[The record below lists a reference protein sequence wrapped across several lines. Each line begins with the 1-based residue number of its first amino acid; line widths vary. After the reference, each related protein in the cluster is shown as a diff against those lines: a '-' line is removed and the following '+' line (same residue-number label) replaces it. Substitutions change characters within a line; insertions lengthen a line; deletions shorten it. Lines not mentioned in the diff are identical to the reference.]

1 MILNNDHLGIR
12 SIDIK
17 YEGST
22 RATQYCIDDFMKRLY
37 GSRKITNM
45 TILTCQNYHA
55 LMLCFENRDL
65 VVFIKSGLTS
75 GYSGE
80 GPKGTSLIIRLAEE
94 AGITIKELNAAPS
107 LFKRINSSRATVKDV
122 EFIKKNSKASF
133 DYDRLC
139 LPNVDNEYVKRA
151 KDSFKKDKDIV
162 FVRAEDEKTKEAVE
176 IDRAKALKILQ
187 DLQKKVN
194 QINENTQ
201 KSDIIASLGNI
212 SSIASFS
219 KKFHWTLEKSYPNYK
234 KNSV

>member
-1 MILNNDHLGIR
+1 MILDNDPLGIR
-12 SIDIK
+12 SVDIK

-37 GSRKITNM
+37 GSRKITDM
-45 TILTCQNYHA
+45 TILTCEKYHA

-94 AGITIKELNAAPS
+94 AGIIIKEMKAAPS

-122 EFIKKNSKASF
+122 EFIKKNGAENF

-151 KDSFKKDKDIV
+151 KESFKKNKDII
-162 FVRAEDEKTKEAVE
+162 FVRKEDEKTKDAVE
-176 IDRAKALKILQ
+176 IDKAKALKMLQ
-187 DLQKKVN
+187 EIHDAV
-194 QINENTQ
+194 I
-201 KSDIIASLGNI
+201 KSKDSSFLSDFGNA
-212 SSIASFS
+212 SSILSFI
-219 KKFHWTLEKSYPNYK
+219 KSFL
-234 KNSV
+234 

>member
-1 MILNNDHLGIR
+1 MLLDNDPLGIH

-37 GSRKITNM
+37 GSRKITDM

-65 VVFIKSGLTS
+65 VVFIKSGLIS

-94 AGITIKELNAAPS
+94 AGITIKELKTTAS

-122 EFIKKNSKASF
+122 EFIKKNCTESL

-139 LPNVDNEYVKRA
+139 LPNVDKEYVKRA
-151 KDSFKKDKDIV
+151 KDSFKKNKDII
-162 FVRAEDEKTKEAVE
+162 FVRAEDEKTKDAVE
-176 IDRAKALKILQ
+176 IDGAKLLRMLQ

-194 QINENTQ
+194 QIKENTQ
-201 KSDIIASLGNI
+201 KPDVIASLGNI
-212 SSIASFS
+212 SSIASF
-219 KKFHWTLEKSYPNYK
+219 LKSFIEL
-234 KNSV
+234 

>member
-1 MILNNDHLGIR
+1 MLLDNDPLGIH

-37 GSRKITNM
+37 GSRKITDM
-45 TILTCQNYHA
+45 TILTCEKYHA

-65 VVFIKSGLTS
+65 VVFIKSGLIS

-94 AGITIKELNAAPS
+94 AGITIKELNAVPS

-139 LPNVDNEYVKRA
+139 LPNVDKEYVKRA
-151 KDSFKKDKDIV
+151 KESFKKNKDII
-162 FVRAEDEKTKEAVE
+162 FVRTENEKTKDTVE
-176 IDRAKALKILQ
+176 LDRAKALKMLQ
-187 DLQKKVN
+187 EVHDAV
-194 QINENTQ
+194 T
-201 KSDIIASLGNI
+201 KSKDSSLLSDFGNF
-212 SSIASFS
+212 SSILSFI
-219 KKFHWTLEKSYPNYK
+219 KSFF
-234 KNSV
+234 

>member
-1 MILNNDHLGIR
+1 MILDNDPLGIR
-12 SIDIK
+12 SVDIK

-37 GSRKITNM
+37 GSRKITDM
-45 TILTCQNYHA
+45 TILTCQHYHA
-55 LMLCFENRDL
+55 LMLCFENRNI

-94 AGITIKELNAAPS
+94 AEITIKELKATAS

-122 EFIKKNSKASF
+122 EFIKKNGTENF

-151 KDSFKKDKDIV
+151 KESFKKNKDII
-162 FVRAEDEKTKEAVE
+162 FVRAEDERTKDAVE
-176 IDRAKALKILQ
+176 IDLGKINKKLDMLIKKLDKIEINTNNSGLSSTLKEILTI
-187 DLQKKVN
+187 L
-194 QINENTQ
+194 
-201 KSDIIASLGNI
+201 
-212 SSIASFS
+212 SSIKTVFGS
-219 KKFHWTLEKSYPNYK
+219 
-234 KNSV
+234 

>member
-1 MILNNDHLGIR
+1 MILDSDPLGIR
-12 SIDIK
+12 SVDIK

-22 RATQYCIDDFMKRLY
+22 RAAQYCIDDFMKRLY
-37 GSRKITNM
+37 GSRKITDM
-45 TILTCQNYHA
+45 TILTCEKYHA

-94 AGITIKELNAAPS
+94 TGIIIKELKATTS

-122 EFIKKNSKASF
+122 EFIKKNGTENF

-151 KDSFKKDKDIV
+151 KESFKKNKDII
-162 FVRAEDEKTKEAVE
+162 FVRAEDERTKDAVE
-176 IDRAKALKILQ
+176 IDLGKINKIEINTNNSSLSSTLKEILTI
-187 DLQKKVN
+187 L
-194 QINENTQ
+194 
-201 KSDIIASLGNI
+201 
-212 SSIASFS
+212 SSIKTVFGS
-219 KKFHWTLEKSYPNYK
+219 
-234 KNSV
+234 

>member
-1 MILNNDHLGIR
+1 MILDNDPLGIR

-37 GSRKITNM
+37 GSHKITDM
-45 TILTCQNYHA
+45 TILTCEKYHA
-55 LMLCFENRDL
+55 LMLCFENRNI

-94 AGITIKELNAAPS
+94 AEITIKELKATAS

-122 EFIKKNSKASF
+122 EFIKKNGTENF

-151 KDSFKKDKDIV
+151 KESFKKNKDII
-162 FVRAEDEKTKEAVE
+162 FVRAEDEKTKDAVE
-176 IDRAKALKILQ
+176 INLGKINKKLDMLIKKLDKIEINTNNSGLSSTLKEILTI
-187 DLQKKVN
+187 L
-194 QINENTQ
+194 
-201 KSDIIASLGNI
+201 
-212 SSIASFS
+212 SSIKTVFGS
-219 KKFHWTLEKSYPNYK
+219 
-234 KNSV
+234 

>member
-1 MILNNDHLGIR
+1 MILDNDPLGIH

-37 GSRKITNM
+37 GSRKITDM
-45 TILTCQNYHA
+45 TILTCQKYHA

-94 AGITIKELNAAPS
+94 AGITIKEMKAAPS

-122 EFIKKNSKASF
+122 EFIKKNGTENF

-139 LPNVDNEYVKRA
+139 LPNVDKEYVKRA
-151 KDSFKKDKDIV
+151 KDSFKKDKDII
-162 FVRAEDEKTKEAVE
+162 FVRKEDEKTKDAVE
-176 IDRAKALKILQ
+176 IDRGKALKMLQ
-187 DLQKKVN
+187 EIHDVVIRSKDSTLL
-194 QINENTQ
+194 
-201 KSDIIASLGNI
+201 SDFGNA
-212 SSIASFS
+212 SSILSFI
-219 KKFHWTLEKSYPNYK
+219 KSFL
-234 KNSV
+234 

>member
-37 GSRKITNM
+37 GSRKITDM

-75 GYSGE
+75 GYPGE

-107 LFKRINSSRATVKDV
+107 LFKRINSSLTTVKDV
-122 EFIKKNSKASF
+122 EFIKKNSKASL

-139 LPNVDNEYVKRA
+139 LQNVDNEYVKRA
-151 KDSFKKDKDIV
+151 KDSFKKDKDII
-162 FVRAEDEKTKEAVE
+162 FVRTEDEKTKDAVE
-176 IDRAKALKILQ
+176 IDRAKALKMLQ
-187 DLQKKVN
+187 EIHDVV
-194 QINENTQ
+194 I
-201 KSDIIASLGNI
+201 KSKDSSLLSDFGNF
-212 SSIASFS
+212 SSILSFI
-219 KKFHWTLEKSYPNYK
+219 KSFL
-234 KNSV
+234 

>member
-1 MILNNDHLGIR
+1 MILDNDPLGIH

-37 GSRKITNM
+37 GSRKITDM

-107 LFKRINSSRATVKDV
+107 LFKRINSSLATVKDV
-122 EFIKKNSKASF
+122 EFIKKNSKESL

-139 LPNVDNEYVKRA
+139 LKNVDKEYIKRA
-151 KDSFKKDKDIV
+151 KDSFKKDKDII
-162 FVRAEDEKTKEAVE
+162 FIRAEDEKTKDTVE
-176 IDRAKALKILQ
+176 IDLRKINKKIDVLLKKL
-187 DLQKKVN
+187 DKV
-194 QINENTQ
+194 ETNTNN
-201 KSDIIASLGNI
+201 SNI
-212 SSIASFS
+212 SSAIKEILTIASSIKTIFG
-219 KKFHWTLEKSYPNYK
+219 H
-234 KNSV
+234 

>member
-1 MILNNDHLGIR
+1 MILDNDPLGIR

-37 GSRKITNM
+37 GSRKITDM
-45 TILTCQNYHA
+45 TILTCKKYHA
-55 LMLCFENRDL
+55 LMLCFENWDI

-94 AGITIKELNAAPS
+94 AGITIKELKAAPS

-122 EFIKKNSKASF
+122 EFIKKNGKANF

-139 LPNVDNEYVKRA
+139 LPNVDKEYVKRA
-151 KDSFKKDKDIV
+151 KDSFKKNKDIV
-162 FVRAEDEKTKEAVE
+162 FVRAEDEKTKDAVE
-176 IDRAKALKILQ
+176 IDRAKALKMLQ
-187 DLQKKVN
+187 EMQKKIN
-194 QINENTQ
+194 QIDEKTN
-201 KSDIIASLGNI
+201 KSDIMAVLGNI
-212 SSIASFS
+212 SSIASF
-219 KKFHWTLEKSYPNYK
+219 LKSFIGI
-234 KNSV
+234 

>member
-1 MILNNDHLGIR
+1 MLLDNDPLSIH

-37 GSRKITNM
+37 GSRKITDM
-45 TILTCQNYHA
+45 TILTCEKYHA

-94 AGITIKELNAAPS
+94 AGITIKELKATTS

-122 EFIKKNSKASF
+122 EFIKKNSKVSL

-151 KDSFKKDKDIV
+151 KGSFKKNKDII
-162 FVRAEDEKTKEAVE
+162 FVRAEDEKTKDAVE
-176 IDRAKALKILQ
+176 IDRTKALKMLQ
-187 DLQKKVN
+187 EIHDAV
-194 QINENTQ
+194 I
-201 KSDIIASLGNI
+201 KSKDSTLLSDFGNI
-212 SSIASFS
+212 SSILSFV
-219 KKFHWTLEKSYPNYK
+219 KSFL
-234 KNSV
+234 

>member
-1 MILNNDHLGIR
+1 MILDNDPLGIHCV
-12 SIDIK
+12 DIK

-22 RATQYCIDDFMKRLY
+22 RATQYCIDDFMKRFY
-37 GSRKITNM
+37 GSRKITDM

-94 AGITIKELNAAPS
+94 AGITIKELKATTS

-122 EFIKKNSKASF
+122 EFIKKNGTENF

-139 LPNVDNEYVKRA
+139 LKNVDKEYVQRA
-151 KDSFKKDKDIV
+151 KDTFKKDKDII
-162 FVRAEDEKTKEAVE
+162 FVRAEDKKTKDAVE
-176 IDRAKALKILQ
+176 IDRAKALKMLQ
-187 DLQKKVN
+187 EIHDAV
-194 QINENTQ
+194 I
-201 KSDIIASLGNI
+201 KSKDSALLSDFGNA
-212 SSIASFS
+212 SSILSFI
-219 KKFHWTLEKSYPNYK
+219 KSFL
-234 KNSV
+234 

>member
-1 MILNNDHLGIR
+1 MILNNDPLGIR

-37 GSRKITNM
+37 GSRKITDM

-75 GYSGE
+75 GYPGE

-122 EFIKKNSKASF
+122 EFIKKNGTENF

-151 KDSFKKDKDIV
+151 KESFKKNKDII
-162 FVRAEDEKTKEAVE
+162 FVRTENEKTKDAVE
-176 IDRAKALKILQ
+176 IDRAKALKMLQ
-187 DLQKKVN
+187 EIHDAV
-194 QINENTQ
+194 I
-201 KSDIIASLGNI
+201 KSKDSTLLSDFGNV
-212 SSIASFS
+212 SSILSFI
-219 KKFHWTLEKSYPNYK
+219 KSFL
-234 KNSV
+234 

>member
-37 GSRKITNM
+37 GSRKITDM
-45 TILTCQNYHA
+45 TILTCEKYHA

-94 AGITIKELNAAPS
+94 AGITIKELSATSS

-122 EFIKKNSKASF
+122 EFIKKNGTENF

-151 KDSFKKDKDIV
+151 KEAFKKNKDII
-162 FVRAEDEKTKEAVE
+162 FVRAEDEKTKDAVE
-176 IDRAKALKILQ
+176 IDRAKALKMLQ
-187 DLQKKVN
+187 EIHDVV
-194 QINENTQ
+194 I
-201 KSDIIASLGNI
+201 KSKDSSLLSDFGNF
-212 SSIASFS
+212 SSILSFI
-219 KKFHWTLEKSYPNYK
+219 KSFL
-234 KNSV
+234 

>member
-1 MILNNDHLGIR
+1 MILDNDPLGIH

-22 RATQYCIDDFMKRLY
+22 RATQYCIDDFMKHLY
-37 GSRKITNM
+37 GRRKITDM

-94 AGITIKELNAAPS
+94 AGIIIKELKAAPS
-107 LFKRINSSRATVKDV
+107 LFKRINSSRTTVKDV
-122 EFIKKNSKASF
+122 EFIKKNSKASL

-139 LPNVDNEYVKRA
+139 LPNVDKEYIKRA
-151 KDSFKKDKDIV
+151 KDSFKKDKDII
-162 FVRAEDEKTKEAVE
+162 FVRKEDEKTKDGVE
-176 IDRAKALKILQ
+176 IDRAKALKMLQ
-187 DLQKKVN
+187 EVHDAV
-194 QINENTQ
+194 T
-201 KSDIIASLGNI
+201 KSKDSSLLSDFGNF
-212 SSIASFS
+212 SSILSFI
-219 KKFHWTLEKSYPNYK
+219 KSFL
-234 KNSV
+234 